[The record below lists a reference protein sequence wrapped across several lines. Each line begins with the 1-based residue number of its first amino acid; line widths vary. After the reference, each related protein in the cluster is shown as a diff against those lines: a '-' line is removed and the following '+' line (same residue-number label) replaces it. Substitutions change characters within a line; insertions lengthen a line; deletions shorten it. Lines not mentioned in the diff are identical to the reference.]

1 MTVSHQRVLA
11 IDGLRGFAVLGIF
24 MMNVQAFGMVQAAY
38 LNPAIQLD
46 LSGLN
51 FWIWWIGHVLFDQKF
66 MALFSLLFGSSLVLL
81 TAKQTDVG
89 ARAWPLYYRRTFWLF
104 LIGLI
109 HAYLIWYGDVLV
121 LYAVVGA
128 LIFWLRSLGPG
139 VQLGLGLAL
148 LTLAPLIMLV
158 IGALLPPAEMAD
170 VAGSLTPSFQQIQAE
185 VAAYQG
191 TWTQAFAVRVSSA
204 LDMQL
209 GSLFGLF
216 WRTAGLMLIGMAFYK
231 MGLVSGQLPFKAY
244 RRFAIISVGV
254 GLPLSVASAYVGQIV
269 QWNPLVM
276 VFGLAQL
283 LNYLGSLALAL
294 TYLCLIMMLYKSD
307 WLGGVKMRLAAVG
320 RMALSNYI
328 LQSLLAT
335 LFFYGFAL
343 GYFSQIERWG
353 QALLVLAMWVLQLTL
368 SPLWMRHFRYG
379 PLEWLWRSLTLGH
392 LQKFRA

>member
-139 VQLGLGLAL
+139 VQLGIGLAL